1 MGHVLGRRTRPDQC
15 ARNYHG
21 RNSDVARVSTRGWEG
36 VTASQLK
43 SAGQAKV
50 AKPSKYRNVKVTI
63 DGQRFD
69 SKREAE
75 YWLLLKERERRGEIT
90 GLKRQIPFALYAP
103 DDRVTSARMKVQIA
117 EYVADYVYD
126 EAGVEHVVDAKA
138 RRICPYPLKKKWLE
152 LQSGIRIEEV

>member
-1 MGHVLGRRTRPDQC
+1 M
-15 ARNYHG
+15 
-21 RNSDVARVSTRGWEG
+21 STRGWEG

-75 YWLLLKERERRGEIT
+75 YWLLLKERARTGEINS
-90 GLKRQIPFALYAP
+90 LERQVPFALCAHDRT
-103 DDRVTSARMKVQIA
+103 DDEHQNERNVIVAT
-117 EYVADYVYD
+117 YVAYYSFFYR
-126 EAGVEHVVDAKA
+126 AGKRHVVDAKGHRNKMYA
-138 RRICPYPLKKKWLE
+138 LKCKWLF
-152 LQSGIRIEEV
+152 LQDGIEVEEV